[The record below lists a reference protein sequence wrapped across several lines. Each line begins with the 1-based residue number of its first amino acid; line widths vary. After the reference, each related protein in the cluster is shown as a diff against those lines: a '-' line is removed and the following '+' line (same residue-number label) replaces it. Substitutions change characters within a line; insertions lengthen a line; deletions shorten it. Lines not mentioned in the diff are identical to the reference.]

1 MEKPRIPVITSA
13 DERPREGENTAF
25 NGDFTWFSLLDSK
38 ITPTE
43 GLTVG
48 IAELKPGDASRSH
61 WHSHPELYYFLSGH
75 GTMEI
80 DHKPHKVKPGITVYV
95 PGDALHTVKNEAGET
110 MRILYAFAANSLS
123 EVEYKFEDGEV
134 ERY

>member
-1 MEKPRIPVITSA
+1 MEKPRIPVVTSVS
-13 DERPREGENTAF
+13 ERLREGQDGAF

-48 IAELKPGDASRSH
+48 IAELKSGDASRAH

-75 GTMEI
+75 GVMEI
-80 DHKPHKVKPGITVYV
+80 DHKPHPVKPGTTVYV

-110 MRILYAFAANSLS
+110 MKILYAFAANSLS
-123 EVEYKFEDGEV
+123 EVEYRFPDGAT

>member
-1 MEKPRIPVITSA
+1 MGKRRIPVVTSVS
-13 DERPREGENTAF
+13 ERPREGADITF

-38 ITPTE
+38 ITPTH

-48 IAELKPGDASRSH
+48 IAELKPGDASRAH

-80 DHKPHKVKPGITVYV
+80 DHKPYAVGPGTTVYV
-95 PGDALHTVKNEAGET
+95 PGDALHTVKNDTGET
-110 MRILYAFAANSLS
+110 MKILYAFAANSLS
-123 EVEYKFEDGEV
+123 EVEYRFPDGEIA
-134 ERY
+134 RY